1 MKIFQDGSLK
11 HMMFT
16 SMSKTNIVF
25 QLRAQMFR
33 LLSCA
38 DIGLLLHL
46 PCTDIPSQDALDRT
60 GDARNNLHDF
70 SLRALDK
77 QSQDTTSLTNDVHE
91 HLQSTRQLMTDILL
105 GGVGR
110 QLVTHET
117 DVQVRRN
124 TLTHSC
130 NIHLWKAKYIESAH
144 VASRYHDTPR
154 D

>member
-1 MKIFQDGSLK
+1 
-11 HMMFT
+11 MMFT
-16 SMSKTNIVF
+16 TLSKTNIVF

-60 GDARNNLHDF
+60 GDARNNLHEF

-77 QSQDTTSLTNDVHE
+77 QSQDTLSSTSDVHDL
-91 HLQSTRQLMTDILL
+91 LQSTRQLITDILL
-105 GGVGR
+105 AGVGR
-110 QLVTHET
+110 QVVTDET
-117 DVQVRRN
+117 ELQVCRN
-124 TLTHSC
+124 MRTHSC
-130 NIHLWKAKYIESAH
+130 NIQLWKAKHIESAH
-144 VASRYHDTPR
+144 VASKYHDTPR